1 MTEKGTKNQDI
12 NVKTMK
18 GFKEVSPEY
27 KAISR
32 KEVFREFWASARSQ
46 KRIFLLLLF
55 FVVLQGGVVGGS
67 IWLVKTAL
75 DLFFEN
81 KDPKGALFLIG
92 ALFMATV
99 MKNSLEFLFNWKKML
114 TIGRIRD
121 ELVVKAFRDLI
132 YNPFHFH
139 IRERDRKKYAWV
151 LNDATSFI
159 ESVFSMFNSW
169 VKQPFML
176 ASTICA
182 LMIIAPFLT
191 LVGIVLIPLGIP
203 CVLFFKRKTKEF
215 IAQRRMLLGIVEEM
229 VSETIRGIR
238 IVKVFGLEER
248 EVKRL
253 QQTVSQQRNISERN
267 AFFVGLMS
275 PVSEFLGLF
284 GLSVIIFVGS
294 QDILSGAF
302 TTGTFFVFIMSF
314 LNIYRPLK
322 DVSNGI
328 MKYQLALD
336 SGRRLII
343 LRQNALKER
352 KKIGTVPIEHF
363 KDLRIEKL
371 WFSYAEKPKIDDE
384 YILRNLTFTIRR
396 GETVAIVGATG
407 AGKSTL
413 CDLIVRLYR
422 PQRGTACVNGI
433 PLDRIEN
440 QSCKKI
446 FSLCSQET
454 IVFNNTLLEDIRI
467 ARPEASREEV
477 LTISKAVG
485 LTSYMN
491 SLNRGLDTWIGDR
504 GVHCSGGQRQ
514 LIALARALLQKPE
527 VLILDEAMSG
537 VDVEMARMIWQNIR
551 EGLPGCTILVISH
564 HWHLIKH
571 CDRVVV
577 LSEGRIVKDTPVEAI
592 EDKDRFFRE
601 FHLEKDNSVKEIHV
615 E

>member
-1 MTEKGTKNQDI
+1 
-12 NVKTMK
+12 
-18 GFKEVSPEY
+18 
-27 KAISR
+27 
-32 KEVFREFWASARSQ
+32 
-46 KRIFLLLLF
+46 
-55 FVVLQGGVVGGS
+55 
-67 IWLVKTAL
+67 L

-81 KDPKGALFLIG
+81 KNPREALFLIG

-99 MKNSLEFLFNWKKML
+99 MKSSLEFLFNWKKSL
-114 TIGRIRD
+114 AIGRIRD
-121 ELVVKAFRDLI
+121 KLVVKAFSDLV
-132 YNPFHFH
+132 YNPFHLH
-139 IRERDRKKYAWV
+139 IRERDRKKYGWV
-151 LNDATSFI
+151 LTDAIIFI
-159 ESVFSMFNSW
+159 ESVFGMFNSW

-182 LMIIAPFLT
+182 LMVIAPFLT
-191 LVGIVLIPLGIP
+191 LVGICLIPLGIP
-203 CVLFFKRKTKEF
+203 CVLFFKRKIKEF
-215 IAQRRMLLGIVEEM
+215 IAQRKMLLGMVEEM
-229 VSETIRGIR
+229 VSETIRCIR

-248 EVKRL
+248 EVERL
-253 QQTVSQQRNISERN
+253 QQTVSQQRKINERN

-275 PVSEFLGLF
+275 PVSEFLGLL
-284 GLSVIIFVGS
+284 GLAVIILVGS

-343 LRQNALKER
+343 LQQNALKER
-352 KKIGTVPIEHF
+352 KKSGTVPIEHF

-371 WFSYAEKPKIDDE
+371 WFSYLEKPKVDDD
-384 YILRNLTFTIRR
+384 YVMRDLTFTIRR

-446 FSLCSQET
+446 FALCSQET
-454 IVFNNTLLEDIRI
+454 IVFNNTLIEDIRI
-467 ARPEASREEV
+467 ARPESSREEV

-537 VDVEMARMIWQNIR
+537 VDVEMVRMIWQNIR
-551 EGLPGCTILVISH
+551 ERLPGCTVLVISH

-592 EDKDRFFRE
+592 EDTGRFFRE
-601 FHLEKDNSVKEIHV
+601 FHIGKDGSVR
-615 E
+615 